1 MRRQVTKF
9 IIFLLN
15 RWLRWLMMCDEKR
28 IKDELERLEEA
39 LNAVGNAIVEGN
51 DDKAMKNLEYS
62 YGIINYLKE
71 LLPY

>member
-1 MRRQVTKF
+1 
-9 IIFLLN
+9 
-15 RWLRWLMMCDEKR
+15 MCDEKR